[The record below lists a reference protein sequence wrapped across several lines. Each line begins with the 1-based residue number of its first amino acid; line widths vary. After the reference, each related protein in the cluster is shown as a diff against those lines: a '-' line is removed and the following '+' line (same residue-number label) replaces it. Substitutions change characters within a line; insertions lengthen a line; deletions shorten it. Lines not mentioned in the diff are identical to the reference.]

1 MQLGWLALFY
11 AAYFGF
17 VGLYSPFLGPYLKS
31 IGHGLDVIALSLG
44 LMQIMRIFGPF
55 AWGWLADQTGH
66 RVRWI
71 RLAIGGGVFFAAL
84 AFAFQSNPFYLV
96 LLVLLLNLSISG
108 LVPMSDAY
116 ALDQCAGCPGRYGQV
131 RLYGSVGFVVAVLVF
146 GAVADQFG
154 FGSYPFWAC
163 GALLLGLFAAFRF
176 QADPPRLTAVT
187 QSSQTPGPYITS
199 IGLRRLLLPA
209 PMPLFWLAAF
219 FMIFAHG
226 VFYAYYSLYLLEH
239 GYREL
244 SIGGLWAF
252 GVACEVVFF
261 AFQARFFNRLSLHQ
275 WLMVSFA
282 ACALRFSITAAFP
295 EVAWLMFMAQGM
307 HALTFAAHHTA
318 TISWLRENLP
328 KSLVVR
334 GQAMYATIA
343 YGLGGSSG
351 TFLGRYAWDLASPST
366 AFGMAAGAGAMALLL
381 GWLLRGDELS
391 T

>member
-1 MQLGWLALFY
+1 MALGWLGLFY

-17 VGLYSPFLGPYLKS
+17 VGLYSPFLGPYLQS
-31 IGHGLDVIALSLG
+31 IGHGLNVIALSLG

-55 AWGWLADQTGH
+55 AWGWLADHTGH

-71 RLAIGGGVFFAAL
+71 RLGIGGGAVFAAL
-84 AFAFQSNPFYLV
+84 AFAFQNNPVHLV
-96 LLVLLLNLSISG
+96 VLVLLLNLFISG

-146 GAVADQFG
+146 GAVADQHG
-154 FGSYPFWAC
+154 FESYPYWAC
-163 GALLLGLFAAFRF
+163 GSLLLGLFAAFMFKPDSANRVHLPV
-176 QADPPRLTAVT
+176 QANVGA
-187 QSSQTPGPYITS
+187 YITS
-199 IGLRRLLLPA
+199 VGLRRLLLPQ
-209 PMPLFWLAAF
+209 PMPVFWLAAF

-226 VFYAYYSLYLLEH
+226 VFYAYFSLYLLQH
-239 GYREL
+239 GYGEL

-261 AFQARFFNRLSLHQ
+261 AFQAKFFNRLNLHQ
-275 WLMVSFA
+275 WLMLSFV
-282 ACALRFSITAAFP
+282 ACAVRFALTAAFP
-295 EVAWLMFMAQGM
+295 QLAWVMLLAQGM

-318 TISWLRENLP
+318 TISWLRDNLP

-351 TFLGRYAWDLASPST
+351 TFLGRYAWDAASPSA
-366 AFGMAAGAGAMALLL
+366 AFAMAAMAGGLAALM
-381 GWLLRGDELS
+381 GMRLRKYAQS